1 MTSLRVS
8 VSSHSLFSSQSSVSL
23 SISFAP
29 TNWNG
34 NKYSSLCRSAK
45 LILFCCHGLRN
56 TQYASTVQVY
66 SLSNYRVFLMV
77 LLLLLVRRWWAT
89 NRDDNCKPI
98 MERERG
104 KYMAK
109 KRTRSGC
116 ENRFGSVLF
125 DVRNKG
131 RLFFSFLDGNGVRA
145 SREPMSLY

>member
-1 MTSLRVS
+1 
-8 VSSHSLFSSQSSVSL
+8 
-23 SISFAP
+23 
-29 TNWNG
+29 
-34 NKYSSLCRSAK
+34 
-45 LILFCCHGLRN
+45 
-56 TQYASTVQVY
+56 
-66 SLSNYRVFLMV
+66 MV

-145 SREPMSLY
+145 SREPVSLY

>member
-1 MTSLRVS
+1 
-8 VSSHSLFSSQSSVSL
+8 
-23 SISFAP
+23 
-29 TNWNG
+29 
-34 NKYSSLCRSAK
+34 
-45 LILFCCHGLRN
+45 
-56 TQYASTVQVY
+56 
-66 SLSNYRVFLMV
+66 MV

-98 MERERG
+98 MESERG